1 MITFKI
7 MNQGRQLS
15 PRPQHRPPWSQSKKN
30 ILIGAVHYHHII
42 IIDIVNIPP
51 QYQKCVKRCSLPSM
65 IIYSSSLKL
74 IHMTTG
80 KYRQKADSKSE
91 MAATQKL
98 NCCESNL
105 CFLDLKAHPGSIFD
119 GRGFQCIR
127 WRCNTIQLY
136 NHTIPCNTI
145 PCNYM
150 EGGCS
155 KEQKLYIHL
164 SAPTANLKPS
174 QAQQQTSIPSLNLKI
189 LLRPK
194 ANLKTNRKPKNPQNQ
209 V

>member
-1 MITFKI
+1 MITI
-7 MNQGRQLS
+7 IVLS
-15 PRPQHRPPWSQSKKN
+15 FN
-30 ILIGAVHYHHII
+30 
-42 IIDIVNIPP
+42 IDIVNIPP
-51 QYQKCVKRCSLPSM
+51 QYKSRKKYVKSCSLPSM

-74 IHMTTG
+74 IHMTTD
-80 KYRQKADSKSE
+80 KYRQAADSENE

-127 WRCNTIQLY
+127 GRCNTIQH
-136 NHTIPCNTI
+136 HTITRR
-145 PCNYM
+145 
-150 EGGCS
+150 GGCS

-174 QAQQQTSIPSLNLKI
+174 QDQQRTSKPSLNLKI
-189 LLRPK
+189 LSRPK
-194 ANLKTNRKPKNPQNQ
+194 ANLKTKSNT
-209 V
+209 

>member
-1 MITFKI
+1 M
-7 MNQGRQLS
+7 
-15 PRPQHRPPWSQSKKN
+15 
-30 ILIGAVHYHHII
+30 IGAVHYHHI

-51 QYQKCVKRCSLPSM
+51 QYKSRKKYVKSCSLPSM

-74 IHMTTG
+74 IHMATD
-80 KYRQKADSKSE
+80 KYRQILTSIDPKSK

-136 NHTIPCNTI
+136 NHTIPFNTITCNAI

-150 EGGCS
+150 QGGMLQGAEALHPPVRPNC
-155 KEQKLYIHL
+155 
-164 SAPTANLKPS
+164 KP
-174 QAQQQTSIPSLNLKI
+174 
-189 LLRPK
+189 
-194 ANLKTNRKPKNPQNQ
+194 
-209 V
+209 